1 MACGDSSGRDFC
13 IDEWAQRAIVPAD
26 RHDTRIHMNLTTQE
40 KDKVLFRMAAAVLRC
55 PSERGVRLNHPT
67 VVAPINDLLLDDRLM
82 VSVRQAWWMGMRLTT
97 WLRSSHAGNRRND
110 T

>member
-1 MACGDSSGRDFC
+1 
-13 IDEWAQRAIVPAD
+13 
-26 RHDTRIHMNLTTQE
+26 MNLTTQE

-97 WLRSSHAGNRRND
+97 WLRSSHAGIVEMIHDLLMSKMFARG
-110 T
+110 TKFAMGHEPIQ